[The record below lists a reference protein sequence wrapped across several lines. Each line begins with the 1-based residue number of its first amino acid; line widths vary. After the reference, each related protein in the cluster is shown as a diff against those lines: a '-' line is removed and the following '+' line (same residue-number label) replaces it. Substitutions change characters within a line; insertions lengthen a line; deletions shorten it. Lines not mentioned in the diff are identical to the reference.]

1 MLMKFRCPKIKT
13 IQFPVFEDE
22 YKDIIAFKK
31 KLNAKTWREMFGKL
45 IEGDKW

>member
-1 MLMKFRCPKIKT
+1 VRFKYPKIKT

-22 YKDIIAFKK
+22 YQDIIDLKK
-31 KLNAKTWREMFGKL
+31 KLKAKTWREMFGKI